1 MTPPSAEDGAESTRG
16 IPGRVVRVSDPR
28 AGSGDPFV
36 DNLTDFLLFLVPLM
50 LAEMRGWSAQRRAIV
65 AADTAAMIAS
75 HGDDAQYGGRHQGPA
90 RTAIARALA
99 LGADFP
105 DGVTQF
111 GVHACLHPHPDCP
124 ATDR

>member
-1 MTPPSAEDGAESTRG
+1 MN
-16 IPGRVVRVSDPR
+16 DPC
-28 AGSGDPFV
+28 AGSGYPFV
-36 DNLTDFLLFLVPLM
+36 DGMTDFLLFLVPLM
-50 LAEMRGWSAQRRAIV
+50 LAEMRDWSAQRRAIV

-99 LGADFP
+99 LGAGFP
-105 DGVTQF
+105 DGVTLF

-124 ATDR
+124 AIDR